1 MEENIKLIDLV
12 IEIIDARAPLSTR
25 NPDIDTLSVGKFRM
39 ILLNKSDMSDKNDNI
54 KWCNYFESK
63 GIKCIEV
70 NSKTGLGI
78 KGIDK
83 TIKEVCKEKI
93 ERDRKRGIL
102 NRPIRCMIVGIP
114 NVGKSTLMNALVGER
129 LSIITSKAQTTR
141 HRIMGIVNGD
151 DFQIVYTDTPG
162 IVNPHYKLH
171 EQMMG
176 FVNSALEDADLFILV
191 TEIGETFKNQE
202 VLAKIIRSETP
213 VILVINK
220 IDLSDQQT
228 INDKIAYWRN
238 QIPRAIIIPASAT
251 EHFNID
257 NIFDNILDL
266 LPENPPYFPKDELT
280 DRSMRFFVSEI
291 IREKL
296 LLFYQKEI
304 PYSCEVAVESYEEK
318 EGVDNIRAVIF
329 VERESQKAIL
339 IGHQGKSIK
348 KVGIEA
354 RKDIE
359 EFTGKRCFLNLYIKV
374 LKDWRNSD
382 RALKQFGYESE

>member
-1 MEENIKLIDLV
+1 MHKAGFVNIIG
-12 IEIIDARAPLSTR
+12 
-25 NPDIDTLSVGKFRM
+25 N
-39 ILLNKSDMSDKNDNI
+39 
-54 KWCNYFESK
+54 
-63 GIKCIEV
+63 
-70 NSKTGLGI
+70 
-78 KGIDK
+78 
-83 TIKEVCKEKI
+83 
-93 ERDRKRGIL
+93 
-102 NRPIRCMIVGIP
+102 P

-141 HRIMGIVNGD
+141 HRIMGIVNGE

-176 FVNSALEDADLFILV
+176 FVNNALEDADLFLLV
-191 TEIGETFKNQE
+191 TEVGETFKNQE
-202 VLAKIIRSETP
+202 VLTKIVNSTTP

-220 IDLSDQQT
+220 IDLSNQQV
-228 INDKIAYWRN
+228 ISEKIDYWQK
-238 QIPRAIIIPASAT
+238 QIPRAIVVPASAT
-251 EHFNID
+251 ERFNID
-257 NIFDNILDL
+257 TIFDHIINL

-318 EGVDNIRAVIF
+318 EGVDNIHAVIF

-359 EFTGKRCFLNLYIKV
+359 EFTGKKCFLNLYIKV
-374 LKDWRNSD
+374 MKDWRNND
-382 RALKQFGYESE
+382 RALKQFGYQTD